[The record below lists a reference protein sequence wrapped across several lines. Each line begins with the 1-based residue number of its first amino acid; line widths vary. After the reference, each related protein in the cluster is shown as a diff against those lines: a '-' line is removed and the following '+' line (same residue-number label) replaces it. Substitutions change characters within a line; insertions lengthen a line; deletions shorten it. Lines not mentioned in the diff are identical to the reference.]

1 MNNNSSEKVGALHSV
16 RIKLAALVAIA
27 ILAVGTIMIFLYSP
41 NVKKELT
48 KMAQHY
54 LNDLVLSYG
63 LVIDDEIEMQGKE
76 NALDLE
82 GLTKHLAGVGM
93 EGMETSYIY
102 VVAPDGTML
111 YHPTAEK
118 VGQPVENEVVKGVT
132 QDIAKGKW
140 NESETVSYEFK
151 GATKYAAYYVNEN
164 ADYILIVTVDED
176 EIFQPIEKI
185 NMIGVVGEIIVFILG
200 SLLMVGLVT
209 VMIINPI
216 TQIAELTERAS
227 HMDFTENAIQYRLS
241 ARKDEMGLMAR
252 SLGTLKEELAK
263 VVHTIR
269 ESCDALVA
277 SADVLNNGAAETTT
291 TMEQVENAV
300 NDIANGAS
308 NQAEE
313 TQGATEN
320 VIVIGDMVKDTNQT
334 VNELMVSANQ
344 MNVANQNAKQI
355 LAELRDINRQSGDYI
370 DIIAKQTENTN
381 ESALKIGEATKLIT
395 DIASETNLLSLNAS
409 IEAARAGEQGRGFAV
424 VASEIQKLAEQSSE
438 SARKIEEIIN
448 VLLLDSEKA
457 VATMR
462 QVKDIIGEQ
471 TEHIVRTDEA
481 FVEIQKGVEDSLNGM
496 QVISKKAQ
504 EMDRA
509 RVNVVDV
516 VNNLTAIAEEN
527 AAATE
532 ETSASVVEVTSIVAD
547 IADKASGLEAI
558 AGELEEK
565 IGIFQL

>member
-1 MNNNSSEKVGALHSV
+1 MNTLIPKVGTLHSV
-16 RIKLAALVAIA
+16 RTKLSALVALA
-27 ILAVGTIMIFLYSP
+27 IFATGIIMILIYSP
-41 NVKKELT
+41 NVKNEIT
-48 KMAQHY
+48 EISQHY
-54 LNDLVLSYG
+54 LHDLALSYG
-63 LVIDDEIEMQGKE
+63 MVLDDEIHLIGKDK
-76 NALDLE
+76 ALDAEELA
-82 GLTKHLAGVGM
+82 LHLDGVGM
-93 EGMETSYIY
+93 EGLETSYIY
-102 VVAPDGTML
+102 VVSPEGTML
-111 YHPTAEK
+111 YHPTPEK
-118 VGQPVENEVVKGVT
+118 IGEPVENVVVKGVT
-132 QDIAKGKW
+132 EDIAAGKW
-140 NESETVSYEFK
+140 EESEVVSYEFK
-151 GATKYAAYYVNEN
+151 GAIKYASYYVNEN
-164 ADYILIVTVDED
+164 ADYILVVTVDEEELFTPVQD
-176 EIFQPIEKI
+176 I
-185 NMIGVVGEIIVFILG
+185 NRKGTIGLILAFIG
-200 SLLMVGLVT
+200 SSLLMVVLATILV
-209 VMIINPI
+209 VNPI
-216 TQIAELTERAS
+216 MEIADLTERAAN
-227 HMDFTENAIQYRLS
+227 MDFTENASQLRMS

-252 SLGTLKEELAK
+252 SLGTLKEELAG
-263 VVHTIR
+263 VVYAIR
-269 ESCDALVA
+269 ESCESLVA

-320 VIVIGDMVKDTNQT
+320 VILIGDMVKETNDTVAN
-334 VNELMVSANQ
+334 LMVSANE
-344 MNVANQNAKQI
+344 MNIANQNAKQI
-355 LAELRDINRQSGDYI
+355 LSELRDINRQSGEYI
-370 DIIAKQTENTN
+370 DIIARQTEITN
-381 ESALKIGEATKLIT
+381 DSALKIGEATKLIT

-438 SARKIEEIIN
+438 SARRIEEIIN

-462 QVKDIIGEQ
+462 QVKEIIGEQ
-471 TEHIVRTDEA
+471 TEHIVRTDKA
-481 FVEIQKGVEDSLNGM
+481 FVEIQKGVEESLEGM
-496 QVISKKAQ
+496 QVISVKAQ

-547 IADKASGLEAI
+547 IADKANGLNAI
-558 AGELEEK
+558 AEELEEK